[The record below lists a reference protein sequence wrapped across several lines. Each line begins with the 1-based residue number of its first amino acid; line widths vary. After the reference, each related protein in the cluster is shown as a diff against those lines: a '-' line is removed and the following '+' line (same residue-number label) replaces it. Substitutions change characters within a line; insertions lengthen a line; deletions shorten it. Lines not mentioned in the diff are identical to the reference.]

1 MRKTVI
7 VSAARTPFG
16 KFGGVL
22 KEVKAAELGGIV
34 MKEALQRAGVSGDDV
49 EGNVMGMV
57 VQYRLRADTFPSSCP
72 SGGNALECAVRN
84 TE

>member
-34 MKEALQRAGVSGDDV
+34 MKEALQQAGVSGDDV

-57 VQYRLRADTFPSSCP
+57 VQAGSGQIPSRQAARLAGMPWVCP
-72 SGGNALECAVRN
+72 QKH
-84 TE
+84 

>member
-34 MKEALQRAGVSGDDV
+34 MKEALQQAGVSGDDV

-57 VQYRLRADTFPSSCP
+57 VDRKS
-72 SGGNALECAVRN
+72 VV
-84 TE
+84 

>member
-57 VQYRLRADTFPSSCP
+57 VQAGTLQGIPVKLPVWR
-72 SGGNALECAVRN
+72 ECLGVCRQKL
-84 TE
+84 

>member
-22 KEVKAAELGGIV
+22 KEVKAAEQGHCDEGG
-34 MKEALQRAGVSGDDV
+34 AATGWSLWR
-49 EGNVMGMV
+49 
-57 VQYRLRADTFPSSCP
+57 
-72 SGGNALECAVRN
+72 
-84 TE
+84 